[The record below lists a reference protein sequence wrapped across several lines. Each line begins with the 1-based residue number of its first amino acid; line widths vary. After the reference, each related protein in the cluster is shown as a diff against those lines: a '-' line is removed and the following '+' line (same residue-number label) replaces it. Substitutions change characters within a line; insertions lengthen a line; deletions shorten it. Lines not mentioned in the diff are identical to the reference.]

1 MAKQVAP
8 LSPEAKAIY
17 DLMVQE
23 QRALPLAEVVELG
36 VPANSAHFTAL
47 KNRGMIN
54 ADKVEREYVSVSKRK
69 VNVYTL
75 NPDFVTEPEEEVE

>member
-23 QRALPLAEVVELG
+23 QRALTLAEVVELG

>member
-23 QRALPLAEVVELG
+23 QRALTLAEVVKLG

-54 ADKVEREYVSVSKRK
+54 AEKIEKEVVSVSKRK
-69 VNVYTL
+69 VNVYSL
-75 NPDFVTEPEEEVE
+75 NPDFAPEPEVEVE